1 MSEHRSSE
9 AVTIKYCLFVSKLDL
24 QLRLV
29 PPQVQVPDC
38 PLGSLITYQ
47 QQPFLSEEPQG
58 LPVSG
63 FCFTV
68 TDRETLSGDI
78 HNGIQIQNRHQAP
91 SGQKEKRP
99 LNSPVFQRRSGQIRE
114 ERPTRAAGISGPLQV
129 HALKDS
135 PQLGVISWISLRG
148 KTC

>member
-58 LPVSG
+58 LPVSD

-99 LNSPVFQRRSGQIRE
+99 LNSPFKGDQAKL
-114 ERPTRAAGISGPLQV
+114 ERKGPHGLLESLV
-129 HALKDS
+129 LSRYMLLKTALNWELS
-135 PQLGVISWISLRG
+135 PGFL
-148 KTC
+148 